1 MYVIFRDGSDR
12 FLGRY
17 CGFTAPGPV
26 ESPRGAVGIRI
37 VLHTDQE
44 NVASG
49 FKARYI
55 FEVAKSVFGDCG
67 GNFSGQ
73 ESGIIQS
80 PNYPAKYD
88 GPGKGLASRACNWY
102 VSVRNGYR
110 VSMHFEMFSVE
121 GDPAG
126 TITKFNIFKIAILS
140 YLFFFKDEDARQLY
154 YAYGQLQIPIK
165 RLLNFAEKNHLP
177 KIGIIYRKD
186 NLLE

>member
-37 VLHTDQE
+37 VLHTDAE

-73 ESGIIQS
+73 ESGIISS

-102 VSVRNGYR
+102 LSVRNGYR
-110 VSMHFEMFSVE
+110 ISMNFEMFSVE

-126 TITKFNIFKIAILS
+126 LLTFFRFH
-140 YLFFFKDEDARQLY
+140 LFLY
-154 YAYGQLQIPIK
+154 FSLE
-165 RLLNFAEKNHLP
+165 RL
-177 KIGIIYRKD
+177 
-186 NLLE
+186 